1 MSDTR
6 RNLSDFSLVNRVIKT
21 QINAFIRDLIEFL
34 ALILTAFESL
44 TTPISTTED
53 ECAEDNGP
61 PY

>member
-6 RNLSDFSLVNRVIKT
+6 RGLSDLNLGNRVIKT

-34 ALILTAFESL
+34 ALTLTAFESL
-44 TTPISTTED
+44 TATISTTED